1 MREDN
6 NFLQGLYYDNM
17 KEQFVESAGLY
28 GQSKVQW
35 LKPDSSDERVL
46 KPDYLN
52 QYKMSDDLFGEGM
65 SPRSMSEFIVLTWK
79 KRKMFILDRDYLY
92 KT

>member
-6 NFLQGLYYDNM
+6 NFLQGLYYDNA

-35 LKPDSSDERVL
+35 LKPDTGDPRVL
-46 KPDYLN
+46 N
-52 QYKMSDDLFGEGM
+52 SDLSSRFTLADNLFGEGM
-65 SPRSMSEFIVLTWK
+65 SPRSLSEFIVLTWK
-79 KRKMFILDRDYLY
+79 KRKMLILNQETLL
-92 KT
+92 